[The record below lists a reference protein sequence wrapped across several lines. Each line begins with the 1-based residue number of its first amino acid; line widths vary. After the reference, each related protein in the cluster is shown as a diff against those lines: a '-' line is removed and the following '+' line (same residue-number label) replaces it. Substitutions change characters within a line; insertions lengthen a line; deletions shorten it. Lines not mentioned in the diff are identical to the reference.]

1 MPELPEVETVRRGLA
16 PFVEG
21 ARIAA
26 ARLNRPDLRFPFP
39 QDFEKSLTGRQVVGV
54 SRRAKYLLFELDSG
68 INLLSHLGMTGNYR
82 FYEGAIAEPSRYRQ
96 PDVAERHDHV
106 VLDLAAPDG
115 AHRTLIYSDPRR
127 FGFMTLFSSPADCP
141 FLKDLGP
148 EPLGNQFSAPQLAA
162 RFRGRRAPVKSA
174 LLDQR
179 NVAGLGNI
187 YVSEA
192 LWRAGIS
199 PTMPTGALV
208 DSAGGAKPALEMLV
222 AAIKS
227 VLEEAIAAGG
237 STLKD
242 FRQSDGAPGYF
253 QHNFDVYDRAD
264 APCRRAGC
272 NGTITR
278 MVQSGRSSFYCPV
291 CQAESG

>member
-16 PFVEG
+16 PLVEG
-21 ARIAA
+21 ALITTV
-26 ARLNRPDLRFPFP
+26 RLNRPDLRFPFP
-39 QDFEKSLTGRQVVGV
+39 DDFAKSLTGARITSVG
-54 SRRAKYLLFELDSG
+54 RRAKYLLFALDSG
-68 INLLSHLGMTGNYR
+68 ATLLSHLGMTGNYR
-82 FYEGAIAEPSRYRQ
+82 FSDELLAAPSRYRQ
-96 PDVAERHDHV
+96 PIAAERHDHV
-106 VLDLAAPDG
+106 VLELTGPEGTNRA
-115 AHRTLIYSDPRR
+115 LIYSDPRR
-127 FGFMTLFSSPADCP
+127 FGFMTLFTSPEACS

-148 EPLGNQFSAPQLAA
+148 EPLGNAFSAPQLAA

-192 LWRAGIS
+192 LWRAGIA
-199 PTMPTGALV
+199 PTLSVGTLVADDGA
-208 DSAGGAKPALEMLV
+208 AKPALEALV
-222 AAIKS
+222 GAVRS

-264 APCRRAGC
+264 APCRRVGC
-272 NGTITR
+272 NGTVTR
-278 MVQSGRSSFYCPV
+278 MVQSGRASFYCPV